1 MTSNMIYIV
10 AFGVGLKYPH
20 KIHFN
25 TQCPPIPRKDIVNG
39 RLLNVLLCAR
49 SHIKCLFSS
58 RPFFLGK
65 SLTSEILSP
74 SCHQS
79 KNNANATFDF
89 KENGKEYIIASPGY
103 PLSYP
108 FAAM

>member
-1 MTSNMIYIV
+1 M
-10 AFGVGLKYPH
+10 P
-20 KIHFN
+20 
-25 TQCPPIPRKDIVNG
+25 
-39 RLLNVLLCAR
+39 
-49 SHIKCLFSS
+49 CL
-58 RPFFLGK
+58 FLGK

-79 KNNANATFDF
+79 KNNANATFEL

-108 FAAM
+108 FAAMWVVRWKMLFSFYVRSINGLGPSIYNVGIS